1 MNKIFDI
8 YLAKTDV
15 PGSEAYARLDLP
27 ALPWTLLDVLDKL
40 RLRDGEEMYLEI
52 DNYYD
57 FGFLAPYF
65 EDKPCSL
72 YGKQYYQI
80 IYDGLFDED
89 NVPYIP

>member
-27 ALPWTLLDVLDKL
+27 AQPWALLDALDKL

-57 FGFLAPYF
+57 FGFLRCAAAALLAAKKTFLLLRP
-65 EDKPCSL
+65 PL
-72 YGKQYYQI
+72 P
-80 IYDGLFDED
+80 L
-89 NVPYIP
+89 NPA